1 MTINNLATLEPNPNL
16 ISSLVKS
23 SRLNHRG
30 PYFSPWNGAIFFK
43 CKDFLINDCQ
53 TIRKQTNMYTH
64 WARRHTRRAWID
76 ICAYIIRSTTTTR
89 RKMHMPNVW
98 IGVSYLL
105 FESGFH
111 GLCQFGHILGE
122 FDFQVAPF
130 LHVGHNVF
138 GVFGPE
144 FGPVQGH
151 FDALFQ
157 LQKDGVHLDARQV
170 LLRRRGRLVRLLLVA
185 GRAWKDDGRHRV
197 RFAGRRCAWVGQQGA
212 VLGIRRDVLARLG
225 FTRHG
230 RAGQRNVAVQ
240 IAH

>member
-1 MTINNLATLEPNPNL
+1 
-16 ISSLVKS
+16 
-23 SRLNHRG
+23 
-30 PYFSPWNGAIFFK
+30 
-43 CKDFLINDCQ
+43 
-53 TIRKQTNMYTH
+53 
-64 WARRHTRRAWID
+64 
-76 ICAYIIRSTTTTR
+76 
-89 RKMHMPNVW
+89 MPNVCW
-98 IGVSYLL
+98 CSYYLL

-111 GLCQFGHILGE
+111 GLCQFGHILCE

-130 LHVGHNVF
+130 LHVGHDVF

-157 LQKDGVHLDARQV
+157 LQEDGVHLDARQV
-170 LLRRRGRLVRLLLVA
+170 LLRRGRLVRLLVA

-197 RFAGRRCAWVGQQGA
+197 RFAAGRRRAWVGQQGA